1 MAVFTFKAID
11 SSGKESQGTVEA
23 DSQNAA
29 VSRLKEKGLFPTSI
43 TEAGAPKA
51 AAKAAPKPSAKTPS
65 NEAAAAAKSGSKTAA
80 GIRGA
85 SLAPKKKSGM
95 SFEIKMPK
103 LGGTRVKAKQL
114 MVVTRQLAT
123 LIDAGLPL
131 LRGLQVIQRQ
141 ERHPGLKRIMGAL
154 GDSIQSGSTL
164 AEAMAQHPKVFNKL
178 YVNMVKAGEIGGVL
192 DLVLVRLAEFMEK
205 LAKIRGKVISAM
217 TYPTVVMFVAIG
229 IMFFLMTRI
238 VPKFEQIFA
247 DLLGSADKLPG
258 LTRSVMNT
266 SRAIADNS
274 LVFFIGIVALVVA
287 IRLIGKTKK
296 GRYILDK
303 GKLKAPVFG
312 ALFQKTGIARLT
324 RTLGTLLSSGVPILQ
339 ALTIVRDTAG
349 NDVIAKAIQL
359 VHDSV
364 KEGENIAPPMEATGI
379 FPPMVVGMV
388 EVGEETGK
396 LPDMLM
402 RIADNYDEEVDNTVS
417 ALSSII
423 EPILIV
429 GLALMVGTI
438 VVALFLPMVAIIGSF
453 S

>member
-1 MAVFTFKAID
+1 MATFTFKAID
-11 SSGKESQGTVEA
+11 SAGRESQGTVDA
-23 DSQNAA
+23 DNQNAA
-29 VSRLKEKGLFPTSI
+29 VSRLKEKGLFATSI
-43 TEAGAPKA
+43 SESGPARGASKSSAKPAAKPAEAG
-51 AAKAAPKPSAKTPS
+51 
-65 NEAAAAAKSGSKTAA
+65 KTAA

-85 SLAPKKKSGM
+85 SLKPKTKGKLGM
-95 SFEIKMPK
+95 EIKLPQI
-103 LGGTRVKAKQL
+103 GGTRVKAKQL

-141 ERHPGLKRIMGAL
+141 ERHAGLKRIMGAL
-154 GDSIQSGSTL
+154 GESIQSGSTL

-192 DLVLVRLAEFMEK
+192 DVVLVRLAEFMEK
-205 LAKIRGKVISAM
+205 IQKIRGKVISAM
-217 TYPTVVMFVAIG
+217 TYPSVVMFVAIG
-229 IMFFLMTRI
+229 IMFFLMTKI

-247 DLLGSADKLPG
+247 DLLGDADKMPG
-258 LTRSVMNT
+258 LTRTVMNT
-266 SRAIADNS
+266 SKAIADNS
-274 LVFFIGIVALVVA
+274 LVFFIAIVALVVA
-287 IRLIGKTKK
+287 IRLIGQTKP
-296 GRYILDK
+296 GRLAIDK
-303 GKLKAPVFG
+303 FKLKAPVFG
-312 ALFQKTGIARLT
+312 PLFSKTGIARLT

-339 ALTIVRDTAG
+339 ALTIVRDTSG
-349 NDVIAKAIQL
+349 NEVIARGIQL

-364 KEGENIAPPMEATGI
+364 KEGENIAPPMEASRI
-379 FPPMVVGMV
+379 FPPMVIGMV

-402 RIADNYDEEVDNTVS
+402 RVANTYDEEVDNTVS

-438 VVALFLPMVAIIGSF
+438 VIALFLPMVSIIGSF
-453 S
+453 SQ

>member
-1 MAVFTFKAID
+1 MATFTFKAID
-11 SSGKESQGTVEA
+11 SAGRESQGTVDA

-29 VSRLKEKGLFPTSI
+29 VSRLKEKGLFPTSVS
-43 TEAGAPKA
+43 ENRSARVAAKPA
-51 AAKAAPKPSAKTPS
+51 AAKP
-65 NEAAAAAKSGSKTAA
+65 AAAKSAAAPAAAASAA

-85 SLAPKKKSGM
+85 SLKPKTKGKLSM
-95 SFEIKMPK
+95 DIKLPQI
-103 LGGTRVKAKQL
+103 GGTRVKPKQL

-154 GDSIQSGSTL
+154 GESIQSGSTL

-192 DLVLVRLAEFMEK
+192 DVVLVRLAEFMEK
-205 LAKIRGKVISAM
+205 IQKIRGKVISAM
-217 TYPTVVMFVAIG
+217 TYPSVVMFVAIG
-229 IMFFLMTRI
+229 IMFFLMTKI

-247 DLLGSADKLPG
+247 DLLGDADKMPG
-258 LTRSVMNT
+258 LTRTVMNT
-266 SRAIADNS
+266 SKAIAENS
-274 LVFFIGIVALVVA
+274 LVVIIGIVAFVVA
-287 IRLIGKTKK
+287 IRLIGQTKP
-296 GRYILDK
+296 GRFALDK
-303 GKLKAPVFG
+303 FKLKAPVFG
-312 ALFQKTGIARLT
+312 PLFSKTGIARLT

-339 ALTIVRDTAG
+339 ALTIVRDTSG
-349 NDVIAKAIQL
+349 NEVIARGIQL

-364 KEGENIAPPMEATGI
+364 KEGENIAPPMEASGI
-379 FPPMVVGMV
+379 FPPMVIGMV

-402 RIADNYDEEVDNTVS
+402 RVANTYDEEVDNTVS

-438 VVALFLPMVAIIGSF
+438 VIALFLPMVSIIGSF
-453 S
+453 SQ